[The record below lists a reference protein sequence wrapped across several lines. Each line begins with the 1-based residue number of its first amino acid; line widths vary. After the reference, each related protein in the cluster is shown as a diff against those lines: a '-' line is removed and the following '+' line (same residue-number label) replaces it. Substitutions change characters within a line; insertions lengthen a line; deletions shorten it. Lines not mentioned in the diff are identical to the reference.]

1 MTGTY
6 NTPFVTAAL
15 ELVRGYARLQGIVFR
30 RGDRRFE
37 GRPAGEAIALAIADA
52 SCVMVNRNQGSGTRA
67 LIDRLLA
74 GARAGSD
81 TPARP
86 PGYAVQ
92 PRSHNAVAAAVAQ
105 GRADWGMTL
114 DTVASR
120 AGLGFLPVQPEQYDF
135 VIPRARAHRP
145 AVVAFKALLHE
156 ASVRATLAG
165 LGMTP

>member
-1 MTGTY
+1 L
-6 NTPFVTAAL
+6 AL
-15 ELVRGYARLQGIVFR
+15 G
-30 RGDRRFE
+30 
-37 GRPAGEAIALAIADA
+37 DA

-74 GARAGSD
+74 GARAGSGL
-81 TPARP
+81 PVRP

-135 VIPRARAHRP
+135 VVPRARAHRP
-145 AVVAFKALLHE
+145 AVVAFKALLQD
-156 ASVRATLAG
+156 ATVRDALAR
-165 LGMTP
+165 LGMKP